1 MFSFSLALLLF
12 FALDLFFPSRNQSNH
27 VVVFTMKKKREKRF
41 FFKFLECLSP
51 PKLLPSNPFF
61 GSRIHTHTHTSQKS
75 KKKITAEN
83 DQNSASILYNK
94 NNSTTHSSG
103 ISTKRLSPPPP
114 SDLYNFFSMIERAVC
129 IFFYTLAPKQNN
141 VVLNYAIYYV
151 K

>member
-61 GSRIHTHTHTSQKS
+61 GSRIHTHTHIS
-75 KKKITAEN
+75 KVEKKITAEN

-114 SDLYNFFSMIERAVC
+114 SDLYNFFFDDRTSCVYIFLYSRAK
-129 IFFYTLAPKQNN
+129 TK
-141 VVLNYAIYYV
+141 
-151 K
+151 

>member
-61 GSRIHTHTHTSQKS
+61 GSRSHTHTHTSQKS
-75 KKKITAEN
+75 KKKSLQKMIKTVPVYFTIKTTRQHILPEFP
-83 DQNSASILYNK
+83 QNVSHHHHHPIY
-94 NNSTTHSSG
+94 
-103 ISTKRLSPPPP
+103 II
-114 SDLYNFFSMIERAVC
+114 FFSMIERAVC